1 MTKTKKPSVAMKSAG
16 ETVDIYHDSLHVG
29 SVRLS
34 DIHVDVV
41 DHVMVKGVAAI
52 LGAATNAAGVAARI
66 EALKAGQT
74 TKRVAKAEKPAKP
87 HSAAVRAIGLAN
99 ADVEAK
105 AQDIDVTPAL
115 VAVHTEA
122 AAALSKTEKKA
133 AFKRRDV
140 LTHHAALVGV

>member
-29 SVRLS
+29 SVSLS

-74 TKRVAKAEKPAKP
+74 TTRVAKAEKPAKP

-99 ADVEAK
+99 ADIDAK
-105 AQDIDVTPAL
+105 MQDIDVTPAL
-115 VAVHTEA
+115 VALHTREA
-122 AAALSKTEKKA
+122 AELSKTEKKA